1 MLSKITL
8 IISILF
14 ISFTAYNQVVENTW
28 TDYIG
33 LYQRLGSQHVG
44 GNCRMT
50 PSCSN
55 YGLLQF
61 KSNSPL
67 VALMNTSDRLL
78 RCSHD
83 IGNYSITMTKD
94 SYRLI
99 DFPTQEANRLAKPH
113 WSEINYAATD
123 SLELLHHSMSFIQYL
138 MNQEQYATALL
149 EINRSI
155 FEHKQQVLPLDLYVN
170 YLRCLRSIG
179 SYEKIHLAH
188 QTIIPVVYREEPE
201 ILIEIVRTWL
211 ALENYPQTLS
221 VIQQI
226 RSRKGN
232 PQNFKD
238 EASILASICYAREFK
253 WTEAQQVLVSIEPRS
268 IYSLNAKEN
277 QKHISLGL
285 DFKPK
290 KPWVAG
296 ILGIIP
302 GAGYLYSNHPSSA
315 FSSLVFNGLLAF
327 AAYSS
332 FQSGNTGI
340 GVLSSIIG
348 FGFYAGNIKGSV
360 NSVKRYNQIN
370 QEKISNPVNLQ
381 FSF

>member
-1 MLSKITL
+1 MLVKIFL
-8 IISILF
+8 IFSIL
-14 ISFTAYNQVVENTW
+14 ITSFTAQAQGIENTW

-33 LYQRLGSQHVG
+33 LYQRLGSQQVG

-55 YGLLQF
+55 YGMLQF
-61 KSNSPL
+61 KSHSPL

-83 IGNYSITMTKD
+83 LANYSITMTKD

-99 DFPTQEANRLAKPH
+99 DFPTMEANRLARPQ
-113 WSEINYAATD
+113 WSEINYAAAD
-123 SLELLHHSMSFIQYL
+123 SLELLHHSMSFIAYL
-138 MNQEQYATALL
+138 MNQEQYAEALL

-155 FEHKQQVLPLDLYVN
+155 YAHKQQVLPLDLYVN
-170 YLRCLRSIG
+170 YLRCLRSLG
-179 SYEKIHLAH
+179 SHEKIHLVH
-188 QTIIPVVYREEPE
+188 QTIIPVVYREESE
-201 ILIEIVRTWL
+201 VLIEIARTWL
-211 ALENYPQTLS
+211 ALENYPQTLR

-226 RSRKGN
+226 KSRKEN
-232 PQNFKD
+232 PQKFKD

-253 WTEAQQVLVSIEPRS
+253 WTDAQQVLVSIEPRS
-268 IYSLNAKEN
+268 IYFLNAQDN
-277 QKHISLGL
+277 QKQVSLGL
-285 DFKPK
+285 AFKPK
-290 KPWVAG
+290 KPWIAG
-296 ILGIIP
+296 VLGIIP

-315 FSSLVFNGLLAF
+315 FSSFVFNGLLAF

-348 FGFYAGNIKGSV
+348 FGFYAGNIQGSV
-360 NSVKRYNQIN
+360 KSVKRYNQIN
-370 QEKISNPVNLQ
+370 QEKISNPLNLS

>member
-14 ISFTAYNQVVENTW
+14 ISFTAYNQAVENTW

-61 KSNSPL
+61 KSHSPL

-99 DFPTQEANRLAKPH
+99 DFPTQEANRLAKPQ

-123 SLELLHHSMSFIQYL
+123 SLELLKHSMSFIQYL
-138 MNQEQYATALL
+138 MNQEQYTEALL

-155 FEHKQQVLPLDLYVN
+155 FEHKQQVLRLELYVN

-179 SYEKIHLAH
+179 SYEKIHLVH
-188 QTIIPVVYREEPE
+188 QTIIPVVYRQEPE
-201 ILIEIVRTWL
+201 ILIEIARTWL

-226 RSRKGN
+226 RSKKEN
-232 PQNFKD
+232 PPKFKD

-253 WTEAQQVLVSIEPRS
+253 WTEAQQVLISIDPRS

-277 QKHISLGL
+277 QKHISLGVA
-285 DFKPK
+285 FKPK

-296 ILGIIP
+296 VLGIIP

>member
-1 MLSKITL
+1 MLAKITL
-8 IISILF
+8 IFSILF
-14 ISFTAYNQVVENTW
+14 IAFTAYNQAAENNW

-55 YGLLQF
+55 YGLMQF
-61 KSNSPL
+61 KSHSPL

-83 IGNYSITMTKD
+83 IGNYSITMYKD

-138 MNQEQYATALL
+138 MNQEQYTEALR

-155 FEHKQQVLPLDLYVN
+155 FEHKQQVLPLDIYVN

-179 SYEKIHLAH
+179 SYEKIHLVH
-188 QTIIPVVYREEPE
+188 QTIIPLVYREEPE
-201 ILIEIVRTWL
+201 VMIEIARTWL
-211 ALENYPQTLS
+211 ALENYPKTLS

-226 RSRKGN
+226 KSRKEN
-232 PQNFKD
+232 PQKFKD

-253 WTEAQQVLVSIEPRS
+253 WTEAQQVLISIEPRS

-277 QKHISLGL
+277 QKQISLGL
-285 DFKPK
+285 AFKPK

-296 ILGIIP
+296 VLGIIP

-327 AAYSS
+327 AAHSS

>member
-1 MLSKITL
+1 MLSIP
-8 IISILF
+8 
-14 ISFTAYNQVVENTW
+14 FTAHTQGIENTW

-33 LYQRLGSQHVG
+33 LYQRFGNQHVG
-44 GNCRMT
+44 ANCRMT

-55 YGLLQF
+55 YGMLQF
-61 KSNSPL
+61 KSHSPL
-67 VALMNTSDRLL
+67 IALLNTSDRLL

-99 DFPTQEANRLAKPH
+99 DFPTMEANRLAKPH
-113 WSEINYAATD
+113 WAEINYAATD
-123 SLELLHHSMSFIQYL
+123 SLELLHHSISFIQYL
-138 MNQEQYATALL
+138 MNQEQYAEALL

-155 FEHKQQVLPLDLYVN
+155 YVHKQQVLPINVYVN
-170 YLRCLRSIG
+170 YLRCMRSVG
-179 SYEKIHLAH
+179 TYEKVHLAH
-188 QTIIPVVYREEPE
+188 QTIIPEVYREEPE
-201 ILIEIVRTWL
+201 ILIEIARTWL
-211 ALENYPQTLS
+211 ALENYPQTLT

-226 RSRKGN
+226 RSRKEN
-232 PQNFKD
+232 PQKFKD
-238 EASILASICYAREFK
+238 EASILASICYARAFK
-253 WTEAQQVLVSIEPRS
+253 WKDAQQVLLTVGTGS

-285 DFKPK
+285 AFKPK

-296 ILGIIP
+296 ALGIIP

-315 FSSLVFNGLLAF
+315 FSSLVFNGLLVF

-348 FGFYAGNIKGSV
+348 FGFYAGNMKGSV

-370 QEKISNPVNLQ
+370 QEKISNSLNLS